1 MYIATIPN
9 RGSPP
14 AILLRR
20 GYREGG
26 KVKTETIA
34 NLSQLPPDAVNVLR
48 QSLKG
53 KQMVPIDEAL
63 ECIDSP
69 AHGHVEAILTAMQR
83 LRLPELLAAQQSR
96 ERDLAV
102 AVIAA
107 QILGPQSKLATT
119 RWWHKTS
126 LPRLLGVSDADE
138 DDVYAAMD
146 WLLKRQSRIQKKLAA
161 RHLKEDGMALYDLS
175 SSYFEGVC
183 CPLASLGHNRDGKK
197 GKLQVNY
204 GVLANAEGIPV
215 AVSVFK
221 GNTGDPTTLMPQVE
235 LIRDEFGIE
244 RIVLVGDR
252 GMITQTQIDKLR
264 TFEGIDWITALRP
277 KGIKKLL
284 DGGQLQMG
292 LFDQRNLFELSHPDF
307 PDERLV
313 ACRNPD
319 LARRRME
326 KRDSMLEATAQ
337 ELKKVRRMV
346 DRGRLRGKD
355 QIGVEVNK
363 TLASFK
369 LGKHFKVEIRDQG
382 LDFELDEKAL
392 FAELEAQAKRSHE
405 GAQERLDRAKQ
416 HVQAIT
422 KKLERVRHRILG
434 GQLRGKAEIGVRA
447 GKVIDKYKMAK
458 HFILKITDNSFDFEI
473 NAPSVATEASLDGIY
488 VIRTSLPKKRISA
501 KNAVRSYKQLSRV
514 ERAFRTLKTIHL
526 KVRPIRHH
534 LERRVRAHIFLIM
547 LALYVE
553 WHMFEAW
560 RPLTFADEDQEAKA
574 TRDPVAPAQRSQ
586 AALRKVHSKT
596 LEDGTEAH
604 SFATLLEQLG
614 GIVRNECRIP
624 GASPDVPTIHVVT
637 TPNPKQRRCY
647 SLLKNITV

>member
-1 MYIATIPN
+1 MYVAVIPN

-34 NLSQLPPDAVNVLR
+34 NLSQLPPEAVDALR

-53 KQMVPIDEAL
+53 KRLVPINEAL

-69 AHGHVEAILTAMQR
+69 AHGHVEATLSAMQR
-83 LRLPELLAAQQSR
+83 LKLPELLAARQSR
-96 ERDLAV
+96 ERDLVV
-102 AVIAA
+102 AMIAA
-107 QILGPQSKLATT
+107 QILNPQSKLAIT

-126 LPRLLGVSDADE
+126 LPDVLGVSDATE

-146 WLLKRQSRIQKKLAA
+146 WLLDRQSRIQKKLAA
-161 RHLKEDGMALYDLS
+161 RHLHEDGMALYDLS

-183 CPLASLGHNRDGKK
+183 CPLASRGHNRDGKS

-204 GVLANAEGIPV
+204 GVLANPDGIPV

-264 TFEGIDWITALRP
+264 AIEGIDWITALRP

-319 LARRRME
+319 LASRRRE
-326 KRDSMLEATAQ
+326 KRNSMLEATTQ
-337 ELKKVRRMV
+337 ELKKVRQMV
-346 DRGRLRGKD
+346 DRGRLRDKD
-355 QIGVEVNK
+355 QVGVEVNK
-363 TLASFK
+363 ILASYK
-369 LGKHFKVEIRDQG
+369 LGKLFKVEIRDQG

-392 FAELEAQAKRSHE
+392 CAELDAQTKRSPE
-405 GAQERLDRAKQ
+405 GAQQRLDRAKR
-416 HVQAIT
+416 HVQAIN
-422 KKLERVRHRILG
+422 KKLEKVRRRILG
-434 GQLRGKAEIGVRA
+434 GQLRGKAQIGVRA
-447 GKVIDKYKMAK
+447 GKVVNKYKMAK

-488 VIRTSLPKKRISA
+488 VIRTSLPEKRITA
-501 KNAVRSYKQLSRV
+501 EDAVRGYKQLSRV
-514 ERAFRTLKTIHL
+514 ERAFRTLKSISL
-526 KVRPIRHH
+526 RVRPIRHH
-534 LERRVRAHIFLIM
+534 LEKRVRAHIFLVM
-547 LALYVE
+547 LAFYVE

-560 RPLTFADEDQEAKA
+560 RILTFADEDQQAKA
-574 TRDPVAPAQRSQ
+574 TRDPVAPAQRSE

-596 LEDGTEAH
+596 LEDATEAH
-604 SFATLLEQLG
+604 SFATLLEELA

-624 GASPDVPTIHVVT
+624 GASPDSPTIQVVT

-647 SLLKNITV
+647 DLLKTITV

>member
-1 MYIATIPN
+1 MYIASIPN

-34 NLSQLPPDAVNVLR
+34 NLSKLPPEAVDVLR

-53 KQMVPIDEAL
+53 KRLVPVDEAL

-69 AHGHVEAILTAMQR
+69 AHGHVEAVLCAMRR
-83 LRLPELLAAQQSR
+83 LKLPELLHAKPSP

-107 QILGPQSKLATT
+107 QILRPQSKLATT

-126 LPRLLGVSDADE
+126 LPDLLGVSDASE

-146 WLLKRQSRIQKKLAA
+146 WLLKHQSRIQKKLAA
-161 RHLKEDGMALYDLS
+161 RHLRDGGMALYDLT

-183 CPLASLGHNRDGKK
+183 CSLASLGHNRDGKK

-204 GVLANAEGIPV
+204 GVLANPEGIPV
-215 AVSVFK
+215 AVSVFE

-264 TFEGIDWITALRP
+264 AVEGIDWITGLRP
-277 KGIKKLL
+277 KGIQKLL

-292 LFDQRNLFELSHPDF
+292 LFDERNLFELCHPDF

-319 LARRRME
+319 LAMRRKQ
-326 KRDSMLEATAQ
+326 KRNSMIEATA
-337 ELKKVRRMV
+337 EALEKVRRMV
-346 DRGRLRGKD
+346 NRGRLHGKEP
-355 QIGVEVNK
+355 IGTEVDRV
-363 TLASFK
+363 LSSYK
-369 LGKHFKVEIRDQG
+369 LGKHFKVEIRDE
-382 LDFELDEKAL
+382 DFDFKLDEKAL
-392 FAELEAQAKRSHE
+392 FAELEALAKRSPD
-405 GAQERLDRAKQ
+405 GARKRHDRAHK
-416 HVQAIT
+416 HIQAIT
-422 KKLERVRHRILG
+422 KKLEKVRYRIAG
-434 GQLRGKAEIGVRA
+434 GQLRGKAEIGVKVGR
-447 GKVIDKYKMAK
+447 VIDRYKMAK
-458 HFILKITDNSFDFEI
+458 HFILKITDNSFDFEVDAA
-473 NAPSVATEASLDGIY
+473 NVAAEAALDGIY
-488 VIRTSLPKKRISA
+488 VIRTSLPEDRISA
-501 KNAVRSYKQLSRV
+501 DDAVRSYKQLVRV
-514 ERAFRTLKTIHL
+514 ERAFRTLKTIGL
-526 KVRPIRHH
+526 RVRPIRHH
-534 LERRVRAHIFLIM
+534 LEKRVRAHIFMVM

-560 RPLTFADEDQEAKA
+560 RPLTFADEDQQAKA
-574 TRDPVAPAQRSQ
+574 TSDPVAPAVRSEK
-586 AALRKVHSKT
+586 ALRKVHSRT

-604 SFATLLEQLG
+604 SFATLLEELG

-624 GASPDVPTIHVVT
+624 CAPKDVPTIQVVT
-637 TPNPKQRRCY
+637 TPNPKQQRCY
-647 SLLKNITV
+647 DLLKTITV

>member
-1 MYIATIPN
+1 MYIASIPN

-34 NLSQLPPDAVNVLR
+34 NLSKLPPETVDVLR

-53 KQMVPIDEAL
+53 KRLVPVDEAL

-69 AHGHVEAILTAMQR
+69 AHGHVEAVLCAMRR
-83 LRLPELLAAQQSR
+83 LKLPELLHAKPSP

-107 QILGPQSKLATT
+107 QILRPQSKLATT

-126 LPRLLGVSDADE
+126 LPDLLGVSDASE

-146 WLLKRQSRIQKKLAA
+146 WLLKHQSRIQKKLAA
-161 RHLKEDGMALYDLS
+161 RHLRDGGMALYDLT

-183 CPLASLGHNRDGKK
+183 CSLASLGHNRDGKK

-204 GVLANAEGIPV
+204 GVLANPEGIPV
-215 AVSVFK
+215 AVSVFE

-264 TFEGIDWITALRP
+264 AVEGIDWITGLRP
-277 KGIKKLL
+277 KGIQKLL

-292 LFDQRNLFELSHPDF
+292 LFDERNLFELCHPDF

-319 LARRRME
+319 LAMRRKQ
-326 KRDSMLEATAQ
+326 KRNSMIEATA
-337 ELKKVRRMV
+337 EALEKVRRMV
-346 DRGRLRGKD
+346 NRGRLHGKK
-355 QIGVEVNK
+355 QIDTEVNK
-363 TLASFK
+363 VLSSYK
-369 LGKHFKVEIRDQG
+369 LGKHFKVEIRDE
-382 LDFELDEKAL
+382 DFDFKLDEKAL
-392 FAELEAQAKRSHE
+392 FSELETLAKRSPD
-405 GAQERLDRAKQ
+405 GARKRHDRAHK
-416 HVQAIT
+416 HILAIT
-422 KKLERVRHRILG
+422 KKLEKVRYRIAG
-434 GQLRGKAEIGVRA
+434 GQLRGEAEIGVKA
-447 GKVIDKYKMAK
+447 GRVIDRYKMAK

-473 NAPSVATEASLDGIY
+473 DTANVATEASLDGIY
-488 VIRTSLPKKRISA
+488 VIRTSLPEERISA
-501 KNAVRSYKQLSRV
+501 DDVVRSYKQLSRV
-514 ERAFRTLKTIHL
+514 ERAFRTLKTIGL
-526 KVRPIRHH
+526 RVRPIRHH
-534 LERRVRAHIFLIM
+534 LEKRVRAHIFLVM

-560 RPLTFADEDQEAKA
+560 RPLTFADEDQQAKA
-574 TRDPVAPAQRSQ
+574 TRDPVAPAVRSEE
-586 AALRKVHSKT
+586 ALRKVHSRT

-624 GASPDVPTIHVVT
+624 GAPKDVPTIQIIT
-637 TPNPKQRRCY
+637 TPNPKQQRCY
-647 SLLKNITV
+647 DLLKTITL

>member
-34 NLSQLPPDAVNVLR
+34 NLSQLPPEAVDVLR
-48 QSLKG
+48 QCLKG
-53 KQMVPIDEAL
+53 KRLVPIDEAL

-69 AHGHVEAILTAMQR
+69 AHGHVQAILSAMQR
-83 LRLPELLAAQQSR
+83 LGLPELLAARQSR

-107 QILGPQSKLATT
+107 QILDPQSKLATT

-126 LPRLLGVSDADE
+126 LPSLLGVSDANE
-138 DDVYAAMD
+138 DDVYGAMD
-146 WLLKRQSRIQKKLAA
+146 WLLERQSRIQKKLAA
-161 RHLKEDGMALYDLS
+161 RHLQDDGMALYDLT

-204 GVLANAEGIPV
+204 GVLANPDGIPV

-221 GNTGDPTTLMPQVE
+221 GNTGDPKTLMPQVE
-235 LIRDEFGIE
+235 LIRGEFGIE

-264 TFEGIDWITALRP
+264 TIEGIDWITALRP
-277 KGIKKLL
+277 EGIKKLL

-319 LARRRME
+319 LARRRAE
-326 KRDSMLEATAQ
+326 KRNSMLEATAQ

-346 DRGRLRGKD
+346 DRGRLRSKD
-355 QIGVEVNK
+355 EIGVEVNK
-363 TLASFK
+363 ILASFK

-382 LDFELDEKAL
+382 LDFGLDEKAL
-392 FAELEAQAKRSHE
+392 SAELEAQAKRSPE

-416 HVQAIT
+416 HIQAIT
-422 KKLERVRHRILG
+422 KKLERVRYRILG

-447 GKVIDKYKMAK
+447 GRVIGKYKMAK
-458 HFILKITDNSFDFEI
+458 HFILKITDSSFDFEI
-473 NAPSVATEASLDGIY
+473 NAASVAAEASLDGIY
-488 VIRTSLPKKRISA
+488 VIRTSLPEKRISA
-501 KNAVRSYKQLSRV
+501 EDAVRSYKQLSRV
-514 ERAFRTLKTIHL
+514 ERAFRTLKTISL
-526 KVRPIRHH
+526 RVRPIRHH
-534 LERRVRAHIFLIM
+534 LERRVRAHIFLVM

-560 RPLTFADEDQEAKA
+560 RPLTFADEDQQAKA
-574 TRDPVAPAQRSQ
+574 TRDPVAPAQRSE

-596 LEDGTEAH
+596 LDDGTEAH
-604 SFATLLEQLG
+604 SFATLLKELAA
-614 GIVRNECRIP
+614 IVRNECRIP
-624 GASPDVPTIHVVT
+624 GASPDVPTFHVVT

-647 SLLKNITV
+647 DLLEIITV

>member
-1 MYIATIPN
+1 MYVTAIPN

-14 AILLRR
+14 AILLRES
-20 GYREGG
+20 YRQAG
-26 KVKTETIA
+26 KVKTRTLL
-34 NLSQLPPDAVNVLR
+34 NLSKLPAEAVYVLR

-53 KQMVPIDEAL
+53 KRLVPMDEAL

-69 AHGHVEAILTAMQR
+69 AHGHVEAVLTAMRR
-83 LRLPELLAAQQSR
+83 LKLPGLLHAKPSP
-96 ERDLAV
+96 ERDLAM

-107 QILGPQSKLATT
+107 QILRPQSKLATT

-126 LPRLLGVSDADE
+126 LPDLLGVSDANE

-146 WLLKRQSRIQKKLAA
+146 WLLDRQSRIQKKLAA
-161 RHLKEDGMALYDLS
+161 RHLQDGGMALYDLT

-183 CPLASLGHNRDGKK
+183 CPLASLGHDRDGKK

-204 GVLANAEGIPV
+204 GVLANPEGIPV

-235 LIRDEFGIE
+235 LIRNEFGIE
-244 RIVLVGDR
+244 QIVLVGDR

-264 TFEGIDWITALRP
+264 AVEGFDWITALRP
-277 KGIKKLL
+277 DGIKKLL
-284 DGGQLQMG
+284 EGGQLQMG
-292 LFDQRNLFELSHPDF
+292 LFDQRNLFELTHPDF

-319 LARRRME
+319 LASRRKQ
-326 KRDSMLEATAQ
+326 KRNSMLEATDQ
-337 ELKKVRRMV
+337 QLKKVRRMV
-346 DRGRLRGKD
+346 DRGRLWGKK
-355 QIGVEVNK
+355 QIGIEVK
-363 TLASFK
+363 KILASYK

-382 LDFELDEKAL
+382 LDFEPDEKAL
-392 FAELEAQAKRSHE
+392 FAQLEALAKRNPE
-405 GAQERLDRAKQ
+405 GAQERHDRARQ
-416 HVQAIT
+416 HIQAIT
-422 KKLERVRHRILG
+422 KKLEKVRYRILG

-447 GKVIDKYKMAK
+447 GKVIGKYKMAK

-473 NAPSVATEASLDGIY
+473 DAASVATEAAVDGIY
-488 VIRTSLPKKRISA
+488 VIRTSLPKERISA
-501 KNAVRSYKQLSRV
+501 EDAVRSYKQLSRV
-514 ERAFRTLKTIHL
+514 ERAFRTLKTICL
-526 KVRPIRHH
+526 RVRPIRHH
-534 LERRVRAHIFLIM
+534 LEKRVRAHIFLVM

-574 TRDPVAPAQRSQ
+574 TRDPVAPAVRSEG
-586 AALRKVHSKT
+586 ALRKVHSKT

-604 SFATLLEQLG
+604 SFATLLEELG

-624 GASPDVPTIHVVT
+624 GASKDVPTIQIVT
-637 TPNPKQRRCY
+637 TPNPKQQRCY
-647 SLLKNITV
+647 DLLKTITL

>member
-1 MYIATIPN
+1 MYIAKIPN

-34 NLSQLPPDAVNVLR
+34 NLSKVPAEAVHALS

-53 KQMVPIDEAL
+53 KRLVPMDEAL

-69 AHGHVEAILTAMQR
+69 AHGHVEAVLTAMRR
-83 LRLPELLAAQQSR
+83 LKLPELLHAKQSP

-107 QILGPQSKLATT
+107 QILRPQSKLATT

-126 LPRLLGVSDADE
+126 LPDLLGVSDANE

-146 WLLKRQSRIQKKLAA
+146 WLLDRQSRIQKKLAA
-161 RHLKEDGMALYDLS
+161 RHLQENGMALYDLT
-175 SSYFEGVC
+175 SSYFEGVSC
-183 CPLASLGHNRDGKK
+183 SLASLGHNRDGKK

-204 GVLANAEGIPV
+204 GVLANPEGIPV
-215 AVSVFK
+215 AVSVFS

-244 RIVLVGDR
+244 QIVLVGDR
-252 GMITQTQIDKLR
+252 GMITQTQIDELR
-264 TFEGIDWITALRP
+264 AVEGFDWITALRP
-277 KGIKKLL
+277 KGIQKLL

-307 PDERLV
+307 PKERLV

-319 LARRRME
+319 LAKRRME
-326 KRDSMLEATAQ
+326 KRNSMIEATAKAL
-337 ELKKVRRMV
+337 EKVRRMV
-346 DRGRLRGKD
+346 NRGRLHGKK
-355 QIGVEVNK
+355 QIDTEVNRV
-363 TLASFK
+363 LSSYK
-369 LGKHFKVEIRDQG
+369 LGKYFKVEIRDQG
-382 LDFELDEKAL
+382 FDFKLDEKAL
-392 FAELEAQAKRSHE
+392 FGQLEALAKQDPD
-405 GAQERLDRAKQ
+405 GARKRHDRAQK
-416 HVQAIT
+416 HILAIT
-422 KKLERVRHRILG
+422 KKLEKVRYRISW
-434 GQLRGKAEIGVRA
+434 GQLRGEAKIGVRA
-447 GKVIDKYKMAK
+447 GRVIDRYKMAK

-473 NAPSVATEASLDGIY
+473 DTANVAAEASLDGIY
-488 VIRTSLPKKRISA
+488 VIRTSLPEERISA
-501 KNAVRSYKQLSRV
+501 DDAVRSYKQLSRV
-514 ERAFRTLKTIHL
+514 ERAFRTLKTIGL
-526 KVRPIRHH
+526 RVRPIRHH
-534 LERRVRAHIFLIM
+534 LEKRVRAHIFLVM

-560 RPLTFADEDQEAKA
+560 RPLTFADEDQQAKA
-574 TRDPVAPAQRSQ
+574 TRDPVAPAVRSEE
-586 AALRKVHSKT
+586 ALRKVHSRT

-604 SFATLLEQLG
+604 SFATLLEELG

-624 GASPDVPTIHVVT
+624 GAPKNVPTIQIVT
-637 TPNPKQRRCY
+637 TPNPKQQRCY
-647 SLLKNITV
+647 DLLKTITL

>member
-1 MYIATIPN
+1 MYITAIPN

-14 AILLRR
+14 AILLRES
-20 GYREGG
+20 YREAS
-26 KVKTETIA
+26 KVKTRTLL
-34 NLSQLPPDAVNVLR
+34 NLSKLPAEAVQVLR

-53 KQMVPIDEAL
+53 KRLVPVDEAL

-69 AHGHVEAILTAMQR
+69 NHGHVQAILIAMRR
-83 LRLPELLAAQQSR
+83 LRVPELLAAKQSR

-107 QILGPQSKLATT
+107 QILRPQSKLATT
-119 RWWHKTS
+119 RWWHTTS
-126 LPRLLGVSDADE
+126 LPDLLGVSDADE

-161 RHLKEDGMALYDLS
+161 RHLQENGMALYDLT

-183 CPLASLGHNRDGKK
+183 CSLASLGHNRDGKK

-204 GVLANAEGIPV
+204 GVLANPEGIPV
-215 AVSVFK
+215 AVSVFS
-221 GNTGDPTTLMPQVE
+221 GNTGDPKTLMPQVE

-252 GMITQTQIDKLR
+252 GMITQTQIDKLKAI
-264 TFEGIDWITALRP
+264 EGIGWITALRP
-277 KGIKKLL
+277 EGIKKLL

-319 LARRRME
+319 LAKRRTE
-326 KRDSMLEATAQ
+326 KRTSMLEATAQ
-337 ELKKVRRMV
+337 ELQKVRRLV
-346 DRGRLRGKD
+346 DRGRLRDKK
-355 QIGVEVNK
+355 QIGIEVK
-363 TLASFK
+363 KVLASYK
-369 LGKHFKVEIRDQG
+369 LGKHFKVEICDQG

-392 FAELEAQAKRSHE
+392 FAELEALAARSPE
-405 GAQERLDRAKQ
+405 RARERLDKAKQ
-416 HVQAIT
+416 HIQAIT
-422 KKLERVRHRILG
+422 KKLERVRYRILG

-447 GKVIDKYKMAK
+447 GTVIGKYKMAK
-458 HFILKITDNSFDFEI
+458 HLILKITDNSFDFEVDG
-473 NAPSVATEASLDGIY
+473 ASVATEAALDGIY
-488 VIRTSLPKKRISA
+488 VIRTSLPEERLSA
-501 KNAVRSYKQLSRV
+501 DDAVRSYKQLSRV
-514 ERAFRTLKTIHL
+514 ERAFRTLKTIGL
-526 KVRPIRHH
+526 RVRPIRHH
-534 LERRVRAHIFLIM
+534 LEKRVRAHIFLVM

-560 RPLTFADEDQEAKA
+560 RPLTFADEDQQAKA
-574 TRDPVAPAQRSQ
+574 TRDPVAPAVRSEK
-586 AALRKVHSKT
+586 ALRKVHSRT

-604 SFATLLEQLG
+604 SFATLLEELG

-624 GASPDVPTIHVVT
+624 GAPKDVPTIQVVT
-637 TPNPKQRRCY
+637 TPNPKQQRCY
-647 SLLKNITV
+647 DLLKTITL